1 MSAAKEKEKQAKKK
15 EKEATRAAA
24 PLKMP
29 KPDKNAPPSRADRA
43 ALVAARINKAFNGKG
58 AILSAD
64 QTVNTFTI
72 RRPTG
77 IIELDLA
84 IGGGFPAGGL
94 SQLIGE
100 DNSGKSYLANRT
112 ISMTQQTYGEDTAI
126 GLCMTETK
134 YDKAFAKWKCGIH
147 IAMSDFEIALLD
159 QARAQHGLA
168 PYNDQERAWLKY
180 QVGTFHEAAFQTAEQ
195 VLEAAVQMVEENI
208 YQVVLVDSFG
218 ALLTAAEA
226 ESDEGLEGRHYGG
239 ASGVLTQ
246 FMHRL
251 HAALNLPDKYG
262 RPNTTTVLGI
272 NQYRENLKATGKYD
286 NPLQIAGGRAL
297 KHGKLVDVL
306 LRKGSKIK
314 IGTRSKAQVIVGKEI
329 CVERCIKG
337 KAGCHDGGAK
347 GEYRFYYGEYG
358 YRIRGRRVP
367 QPPAVRR
374 AAWASCEQRWRRL
387 VRVRQSPPSAR
398 GRTGPLQGFSQQP
411 AVGGGSAAGSSSQK
425 AGLSFVYEG
434 GTSDGRPHVE
444 AAERGSAG
452 RQETADGRGP
462 GWAHSSPPPG
472 PCRGPRATC
481 VSMGVARAERRST
494 RPRTPSR

>member
-314 IGTRSKAQVIVGKEI
+314 IGPEKAQVIVGKEI
-329 CVERCIKG
+329 AWSIIKG
-337 KAGCHDGGAK
+337 KAGCHDGGA

-358 YRIRGRRVP
+358 YPFGADVYHNLLLTG
-367 QPPAVRR
+367 VRMGVIEQSGSWYGFGGTAICQGQDN
-374 AAWASCEQRWRRL
+374 AA
-387 VRVRQSPPSAR
+387 
-398 GRTGPLQGFSQQP
+398 QGFSQNPQLVETVRQ
-411 AVGGGSAAGSSSQK
+411 ALFEK
-425 AGLSFVYEG
+425 AGLSFVTKENF
-434 GTSDGRPHVE
+434 
-444 AAERGSAG
+444 
-452 RQETADGRGP
+452 
-462 GWAHSSPPPG
+462 
-472 PCRGPRATC
+472 
-481 VSMGVARAERRST
+481 
-494 RPRTPSR
+494 